1 MADHQE
7 MIHPAAA
14 AVTGG
19 SSTGHGHGGD
29 WWSTAVSCSP
39 DQFPGFGARGWSA
52 AAADGSGSRSRS
64 GNAAASEESPGS
76 NSLATGGSSITF
88 QEAAAGVADPGAVA
102 VPQPATGLAAGWNQP
117 YYL

>member
-7 MIHPAAA
+7 VIHPAAA
-14 AVTGG
+14 AGAGG
-19 SSTGHGHGGD
+19 VSHGHGGGD

-39 DQFPGFGARGWSA
+39 DQLPGFGAGLSPA
-52 AAADGSGSRSRS
+52 APADGSNRSRS
-64 GNAAASEESPGS
+64 GNAASSESPGS

-88 QEAAAGVADPGAVA
+88 QEPAGVADPGAV
-102 VPQPATGLAAGWNQP
+102 VPQTATGLAGGWNQP